1 MDTIFALASGAPPAG
16 VAIIRVSGPLA
27 LDSLRNLTNG
37 EPLPVPR
44 MATLR
49 PVIDPATQNQI
60 DHALILT
67 FPQPN
72 SYTGEDVVE
81 YHLHGGRAIVNAL
94 LAALAAQPRHRFA
107 EGGEFTKR
115 AVLNNQM
122 DLTQAEAVHDLVV
135 AETEAQRTQA
145 LAQYGGALADLYDG
159 WRGRL
164 TRALAYTEAH
174 LDFPDEALPEDL
186 VLQLK
191 PDLEAMLREMADHTD
206 DARLGE
212 RLREGFHVVIA
223 GQPNAGK
230 STLVNALAQREVAI
244 VSPIA
249 GTTRDVLEVP
259 LNFGGYP
266 VLLIDT
272 AGLREDSADIIEMEG
287 IRRARARLEDADL
300 RVLVLDPTQPVS
312 GQMEKADMVVWSKA
326 DLSAPPPGTLAVSAS
341 SGQGLK
347 ELTEAITAILRDRTA
362 RRSGLGPTRERHRKA
377 LDQVM
382 FHVKQSLNA
391 KLPEL
396 LAEDLRLA
404 VRALGEI
411 TGRVHVDDLLDVIF
425 RDFCIGK

>member
-1 MDTIFALASGAPPAG
+1 MDTIFALSSGAPPAG

-27 LDSLRNLTNG
+27 LDSLRNLSAG

-44 MATLR
+44 FGTLR
-49 PVIDPATQNQI
+49 RIINPETQAHI

-67 FPQPN
+67 FPQPA

-81 YHLHGGRAIVNAL
+81 YHVHGGKAIVSAVLNAL
-94 LAALAAQPRHRFA
+94 AGQDRHRFA
-107 EGGEFTKR
+107 QAGEFTKR
-115 AVLNNQM
+115 AVLNGRM
-122 DLTQAEAVHDLVV
+122 DLTQAEAVHDLIA
-135 AETEAQRTQA
+135 AETEAQREQA
-145 LAQYGGALADLYDG
+145 LAQYSGALSDLYGG
-159 WRGRL
+159 WAKRL

-191 PDLEAMLREMADHTD
+191 PDLEAMLREMADHTE
-206 DARLGE
+206 DANLGE

-230 STLVNALAQREVAI
+230 STLLNALAQREVAI

-259 LNFGGYP
+259 LNLGGYP

-272 AGLREDSADIIEMEG
+272 AGLREFSTDAIEMEG
-287 IRRARARLEDADL
+287 IKRARARIDTADL
-300 RVLVLDPTQPVS
+300 RILVLDPTQPVS
-312 GQMEKADMVVWSKA
+312 AQMQDADITIWSKA
-326 DLSAPPPGTLAVSAS
+326 DLAAPPPGTLAVSAQT
-341 SGQGLK
+341 GQGLPD
-347 ELTEAITAILRDRTA
+347 LVTAITERLSERTA
-362 RRSGLGPTRERHRKA
+362 RRSSIGPTRERHRKA
-377 LDQVM
+377 LEQVM
-382 FHVKQSLNA
+382 FHVKQALNA
-391 KLPEL
+391 GLPEL

-404 VRALGEI
+404 TRNLGEI
-411 TGRVHVDDLLDVIF
+411 TGRVHVEDLLDVIF

>member
-1 MDTIFALASGAPPAG
+1 M
-16 VAIIRVSGPLA
+16 AIIRVSGPLA
-27 LDSLRNLTNG
+27 LDSLRNLTSG

-44 MATLR
+44 HATLR
-49 PVIDPATQNQI
+49 LVVNPATQGQI
-60 DHALILT
+60 DQALILT

-81 YHLHGGRAIVNAL
+81 YHLHGGRAIVDAL
-94 LAALAAQPRHRFA
+94 LKALAAQPRHRFA
-107 EGGEFTKR
+107 EAGEFTKR
-115 AVLNNQM
+115 AVLNSCM
-122 DLTQAEAVHDLVV
+122 DLTQAEAVHDLVA

-145 LAQYGGALADLYDG
+145 LAQYGGALAALYDG
-159 WRGRL
+159 WRIRL
-164 TRALAYTEAH
+164 TKALAYTEAH

-191 PDLEAMLREMADHTD
+191 PDLEAMLREMADHTE

-259 LNFGGYP
+259 LNLGGYP

-272 AGLREDSADIIEMEG
+272 AGLRESSEDIIEMEG
-287 IRRARARLEDADL
+287 IRRARLRLEDADL
-300 RVLVLDPTQPVS
+300 RILVLDPTQPLS
-312 GQMEKADMVVWSKA
+312 SQMEDADITIWSKA
-326 DLSAPPPGTLAVSAS
+326 DVAAPPPGTLSVSAET
-341 SGQGLK
+341 GQGLT
-347 ELTEAITAILRDRTA
+347 ELVAAITDNLKNRTA
-362 RRSGLGPTRERHRKA
+362 RRVGIGPTRERHRKA
-377 LDQVM
+377 LEQVM

-396 LAEDLRLA
+396 LAEDLRMS

-411 TGRVHVDDLLDVIF
+411 TGRVHVDELLDVIF